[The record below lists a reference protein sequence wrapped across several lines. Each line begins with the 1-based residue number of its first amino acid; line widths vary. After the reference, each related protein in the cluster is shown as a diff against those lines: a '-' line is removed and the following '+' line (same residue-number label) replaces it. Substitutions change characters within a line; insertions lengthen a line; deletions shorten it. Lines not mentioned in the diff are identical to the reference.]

1 MKYIGIDMSKDTFH
15 ACFDDGNVEV
25 FKNTYEGV
33 TSFEKRSKQ
42 QEHKKKETAIGIE
55 ATGVY
60 HHLFCL
66 AVTKNGWTVM
76 IINPLLVSQMIRD
89 GLRMVKNDKK
99 DAHIIRDAVM
109 QGKGYKWTDTSE
121 ILALKA
127 LVSERADL
135 VEMKG
140 DLRRRMHAH
149 TIREEAV
156 GIPLYDSY
164 TGTVLSLVKEIK
176 AIEKQMKV
184 MVPETQKLLQTIPGI
199 GVTASALLVA
209 FVGDIKRFDHPDKLV
224 AYIGID
230 PRVKQSGTSIHGKGP
245 ITKRGNA
252 LLRHVL
258 YQSAFIARRHNLVFG
273 RYYAKKKGEGK
284 HHTSALCAV
293 ERKLIHT
300 IWAVWK
306 RGTPFKER

>member
-25 FKNTYEGV
+25 FENTQIGIAI
-33 TSFEKRSKQ
+33 FEKKSKAQ
-42 QEHKKKETAIGIE
+42 DHKKKETTIGIE

-66 AVTKNGWTVM
+66 TVSKNGWLVM
-76 IINPLLVSQMIRD
+76 TISPLLVSQMIKD
-89 GLRMVKNDKK
+89 GIRIVKNDKK
-99 DAHIIRDAVM
+99 DARIIRDAVT
-109 QGKGYKWTDTSE
+109 QGKGYKFTDTSE

-135 VEMKG
+135 VEMRSNLKC
-140 DLRRRMHAH
+140 RQHAH
-149 TIREEAV
+149 EIREKAL
-156 GIPLYDSY
+156 GLMLHDSY
-164 TGTVLSLVKEIK
+164 ATTFATLNKEISSL
-176 AIEKQMKV
+176 EKQMAL
-184 MVPETQKLLQTIPGI
+184 MVPETQKLLRSIPGI

-209 FVGDIKRFDHPDKLV
+209 FVGDITRFDHPDKLV

-230 PRVKQSGTSIHGKGP
+230 PRVKQSGTSIHVNGR
-245 ITKRGNA
+245 ITKRGNS

-258 YQSAFIARRHNLVFG
+258 YQSAFVAKRYNLVFG

-284 HHTSALCAV
+284 HHSNILCAL
-293 ERKLIHT
+293 ERKLIHL
-300 IWAVWK
+300 IWAVWT
-306 RGTPFKER
+306 RGTPFKEP